1 MIAGSMMILRDK
13 TWANSPSSMRFLEAR
28 IEAMSSH
35 LHGKISFLW
44 DIPVIPVFQ
53 KFPKQ
58 RIPQKIWNAFSEIL
72 DYRDS
77 PKHIRWQDNS
87 WMFHDT

>member
-35 LHGKISFLW
+35 LRGQISFL
-44 DIPVIPVFQ
+44 
-53 KFPKQ
+53 
-58 RIPQKIWNAFSEIL
+58 
-72 DYRDS
+72 
-77 PKHIRWQDNS
+77 
-87 WMFHDT
+87 